1 MIDQGIELKS
11 KNLII
16 NGTKI
21 IQLKAC
27 GVTVK
32 DSMSFIAGPLAKFPK
47 TFDLKERQKG
57 YFPIMFDSKE
67 NRNYKGPWPDMEHYL
82 PDNKIATERAIFM
95 KWYEKQSQKNEVS
108 HNVYILSINFY
119 CLFIGVRYD
128 RTETKIL

>member
-57 YFPIMFDSKE
+57 YFPIMFDTKE
-67 NRNYKGPWPDMEHYL
+67 NRNYKGPWPDKKHYL
-82 PDNKIATERAIFM
+82 PDNKIATERNIFM